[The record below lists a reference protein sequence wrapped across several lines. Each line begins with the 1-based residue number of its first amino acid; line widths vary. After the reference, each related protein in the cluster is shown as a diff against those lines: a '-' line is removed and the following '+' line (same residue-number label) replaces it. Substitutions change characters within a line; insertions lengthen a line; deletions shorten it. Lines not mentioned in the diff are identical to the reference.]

1 MFDSCKRKNID
12 KEIEANLNALVRFA
26 YYRVNDRA
34 EAEDMVY
41 EAVLRLLENSNKVND
56 ARSYLFRIVYNL
68 IQDNYRQGH
77 HVTVPCDGIDVAEAD
92 ENDMLDQEEINR
104 INRLLDALPPNEAEV
119 VRMNVVD
126 ELSFVEISR
135 MIGAPQT
142 TIKSR
147 FYSGMKKLKQKYF
160 NAN

>member
-1 MFDSCKRKNID
+1 MFDSSKRKNID

-68 IQDNYRQGH
+68 IQDKYRQGR
-77 HVTVPCDGIDVAEAD
+77 HVTVPCDGIDVAVAD

-135 MIGAPQT
+135 IIGAPQT